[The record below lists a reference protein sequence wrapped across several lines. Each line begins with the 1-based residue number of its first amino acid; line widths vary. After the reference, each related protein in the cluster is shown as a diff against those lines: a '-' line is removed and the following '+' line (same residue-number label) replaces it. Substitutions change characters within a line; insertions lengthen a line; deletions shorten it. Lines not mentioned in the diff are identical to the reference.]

1 MNKKNKLKISK
12 IKINK
17 YFSFKIRLK
26 MLSSK
31 MKIWNTKIKT
41 MNHRYKI

>member
-1 MNKKNKLKISK
+1 MFKNIKTFYNNLMIKKNKLKISK

-31 MKIWNTKIKT
+31 MKI
-41 MNHRYKI
+41 